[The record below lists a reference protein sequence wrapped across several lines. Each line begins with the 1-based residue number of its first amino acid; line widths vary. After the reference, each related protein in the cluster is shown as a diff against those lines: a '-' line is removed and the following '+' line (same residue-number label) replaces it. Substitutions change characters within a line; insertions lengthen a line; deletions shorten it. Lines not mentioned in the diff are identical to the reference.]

1 MLLRMIREN
10 PYGWLVV
17 AVLFTVLSLVMSA
30 RSALGLLIP
39 EWEAEFAWDPHVHLH
54 RRFRNA
60 HGDGDRLADSRNG
73 ARPLRGALDLR
84 GGDSGD
90 RHRGLPDRGHVG
102 RLAFHRRV
110 RADRRDRLLDDFP
123 PR

>member
-17 AVLFTVLSLVMSA
+17 AVLFTVLTLVMSA

-39 EWEAEFAWDPHVHLH
+39 EWEAEFAWDRTFISTGGSVMLTVMAIGSPIAGMAL
-54 RRFRNA
+54 
-60 HGDGDRLADSRNG
+60 DRYG
-73 ARPLRGALDLR
+73 ARTIFAVAILVTAD
-84 GGDSGD
+84 
-90 RHRGLPDRGHVG
+90 RGLPDRGHVG
-102 RLAFHRRV
+102 GLAFHRRV
-110 RADRRDRLLDDFP
+110 RADRRDRLLDRFP